1 LGCFP
6 EEETVHQRVTNH
18 FIFNVE
24 KRSQKRT
31 TAGFTLIE
39 LLIVIAI
46 ILILIAIALP
56 NFLEAQLRAKITRVE
71 GEFRTLATAIEAYK
85 GFYGKYPPASDL
97 TDPGQRR
104 RIQVVRR
111 FALLTTPIAYMK
123 SIPTDPFFDQDLS
136 LSIVSNLWGA
146 KVYNYF
152 EREFSA
158 LSTYPWGPEP
168 RVQSALWFIHSLGP
182 DLEYNAEEVGTF
194 YRIIPYSPTNG
205 SKSLGDIIRY
215 GP

>member
-1 LGCFP
+1 MLYGVGSRFRFTLG
-6 EEETVHQRVTNH
+6 ERRKNGQTL
-18 FIFNVE
+18 
-24 KRSQKRT
+24 
-31 TAGFTLIE
+31 GFTLIE

-56 NFLEAQLRAKITRVE
+56 NFLEAQLRARITRVE

-85 GFYGKYPPASDL
+85 GDYGKYPPASDI
-97 TDPGQRR
+97 TDPARRR
-104 RIQVVRR
+104 RIQVIQR
-111 FALLTTPIAYMK
+111 FVILTTPIAYMK
-123 SIPTDPFFDQDLS
+123 VIPTDPFFDQDLP
-136 LSIVSNLWGA
+136 LSIVSDLWGG

-152 EREFSA
+152 EREFSK
-158 LSTYPWGPEP
+158 LSTSPWGPEP
-168 RVQSALWFIHSLGP
+168 RVRSALWFIHSLGP
-182 DLEYNAEEVGTF
+182 DLEYNAETVGAF